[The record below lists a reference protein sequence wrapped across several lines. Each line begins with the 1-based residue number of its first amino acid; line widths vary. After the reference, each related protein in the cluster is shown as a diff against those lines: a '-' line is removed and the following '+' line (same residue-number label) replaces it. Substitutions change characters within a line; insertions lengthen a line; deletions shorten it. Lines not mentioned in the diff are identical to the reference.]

1 VRCVVLHR
9 GMHAQVRKHSASRLL
24 TVLLALGDM
33 LVRAIAV
40 EQASGGGEA
49 SFLEMHSARRVVYLL
64 HRR

>member
-1 VRCVVLHR
+1 
-9 GMHAQVRKHSASRLL
+9 
-24 TVLLALGDM
+24 M